1 MSMKKS
7 FWKIIIAVVMTLS
20 LSACK
25 SNTDNVPSVENSS
38 EEKSSEPIPEVSVDQ
53 IVGQWHLDESA
64 TDLEALNEAF
74 PGAMEFGNGMEIKS
88 DGKISWYIGTDGGTG
103 TYELSGDRISATF
116 TGDLDGVSYDSVI
129 KIEKTRD
136 YYNLVMSYNDFTFTW
151 NYGEGGTGKGND
163 EVEEWKTTFEAS
175 LLENYGVVP
184 DHYEDL
190 GDGIYQ
196 VYVEIDGK
204 AVPYVT
210 VDSNT
215 GEYHG

>member
-1 MSMKKS
+1 MKKN
-7 FWKIIIAVVMTLS
+7 FWKIIIAVVITLS

-38 EEKSSEPIPEVSVDQ
+38 EEKSSEPMSEVSGDQ
-53 IVGQWHLDESA
+53 IVGPWHLDESA

-88 DGKISWYIGTDGGTG
+88 DGKTSWYIGADGGTG

-151 NYGEGGTGKGND
+151 NYGEGETGKGNE
-163 EVEEWKTTFEAS
+163 EVEDWKTTFEAS

-190 GDGIYQ
+190 GNGIYQ

-204 AVPYVT
+204 VVPYVA